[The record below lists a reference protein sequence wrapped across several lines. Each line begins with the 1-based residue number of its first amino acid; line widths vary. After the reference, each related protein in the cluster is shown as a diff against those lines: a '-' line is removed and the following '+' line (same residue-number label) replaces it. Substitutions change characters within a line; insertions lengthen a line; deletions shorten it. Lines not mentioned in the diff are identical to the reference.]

1 MVDKPDLGS
10 GASRRESSS
19 LSTRTSTQRPPFQAV
34 LFRSVRVERRFAAR
48 SFLCLIRGAAPNVP
62 RGSRPSS
69 FGPASAVRAEALIPL
84 FDRQRCPPAAP
95 HLCPKTPC
103 FGHGAFRKPHR
114 CPKTL
119 HFGNK
124 MLAPTIFVSRN
135 GHFGARTPRRTH
147 SDGQGLISGATPCPH
162 FGHPGTSN
170 GQGPHHEIR
179 PCPLKCCGKGLA
191 YKDPSLTLRMTI
203 IMQQPSD

>member
-1 MVDKPDLGS
+1 MHLVPR
-10 GASRRESSS
+10 SRRC
-19 LSTRTSTQRPPFQAV
+19 
-34 LFRSVRVERRFAAR
+34 RSCR
-48 SFLCLIRGAAPNVP
+48 SCL
-62 RGSRPSS
+62 
-69 FGPASAVRAEALIPL
+69 
-84 FDRQRCPPAAP
+84 DRQRCPPAAP
-95 HLCPKTPC
+95 HRCPKTAIFGHGTFRKPHLCPKTAIFGYGTFSKPHLYPKTPC

-135 GHFGARTPRRTH
+135 GHFGARTPRRTP

-162 FGHPGTSN
+162 FGLPCTSN

-179 PCPLKCCGKGLA
+179 PCPSECV
-191 YKDPSLTLRMTI
+191 LRGVCA
-203 IMQQPSD
+203 PK